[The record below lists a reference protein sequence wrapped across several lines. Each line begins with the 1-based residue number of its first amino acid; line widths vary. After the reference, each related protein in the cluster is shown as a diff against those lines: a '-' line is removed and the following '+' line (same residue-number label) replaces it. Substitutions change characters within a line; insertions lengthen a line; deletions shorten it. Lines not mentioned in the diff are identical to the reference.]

1 MLITVTGLGG
11 NMPDSPIHKA
21 MERIAGAQYLT
32 AFTGA
37 GISVESGVPPFRG
50 EHGIWNQYDPRI
62 LELDYFYRN
71 PGECWTVIRDLF
83 YRNFAASKPNDA
95 HYWLAELEN
104 RGKLKLLITQNID
117 DLHYRAGSRNVVEY
131 HGNCRRLLCTRSGN
145 YVPAESINLLEMKD
159 DEMPPRSPA
168 GGVYK
173 PDFIFFGEG
182 IPREAQKRSLDAVDR
197 SDVMIVIGST
207 GEVYPA
213 ASIPLMASRRGAV
226 IIEIN
231 PQPSAFTSE
240 ITDIHLQMTAGDAA
254 RQLQE
259 ILDDAV

>member
-1 MLITVTGLGG
+1 
-11 NMPDSPIHKA
+11 MPHSSIQEA
-21 MERIAGAQYLT
+21 ARRIAEARYLT

-50 EHGIWNQYDPRI
+50 ENGVWNLYDPRI

-71 PGECWTVIRDLF
+71 PGESWSVIRDLF
-83 YRNFAASKPNDA
+83 YRNFAKSKPNDA
-95 HYWLAELEN
+95 HNWLAELEHEGN
-104 RGKLKLLITQNID
+104 LKMLITQNID

-131 HGNCRRLLCTRSGN
+131 HGNCRRLLCTRSGTYIN
-145 YVPAESINLLEMKD
+145 ADSINLLEMGD
-159 DEMPPRSPA
+159 DEMPPRSA
-168 GGVYK
+168 EGGVYK

-182 IPREAQKRSLDAVDR
+182 IPQEAQRRSLVAVDR

-213 ASIPLMASRRGAV
+213 ASIPVMASRRGAY

-231 PQPSAFTSE
+231 PQTSAFTSE
-240 ITDIHLQMTAGDAA
+240 ITDIHLQMTAGEAA
-254 RQLQE
+254 RLLKGELNLNQ
-259 ILDDAV
+259 